1 MRKITAT
8 ALALLLLVMAGC
20 SGLFGTQTTGQ
31 SNGPTSVIVEREQAM
46 ASPESSQPESLPE
59 PETTD
64 EPMPEAPPVP
74 ESPPAATA
82 VPTASP
88 APTATPKP
96 TAKPTATPKPT
107 TNPTGDG
114 KPEFSLSPSEV
125 RAGDYMLLTC
135 KNPPPLENLNCENSL
150 PGIPHFFMNDDGEA
164 VALVAIS
171 RNSVL
176 GDQQLI
182 VSSSLEKTVLPYTVV
197 DAGFERE
204 EFEMAESVQNSTV
217 NSNTARDEYNRI
229 TANVMAAGTAEPKVP
244 DFDSFIMPV
253 NPPTFK
259 ISSSYGYTRIVNG
272 KVSGRHEGV
281 DFPAPKGTPVVAAGD
296 GKVLYAGLMQMT
308 GNTVV
313 IEHGAGLKSW
323 YQHLDS
329 LSCSTG
335 DLLEAGDPVGKVG
348 TTGYSTGN
356 HLHFGMS
363 VNDIYTDPWQF
374 IPRP

>member
-1 MRKITAT
+1 MKHIYILLT
-8 ALALLLLVMAGC
+8 ALVLILSTGC
-20 SGLFGTQTTGQ
+20 TGK
-31 SNGPTSVIVEREQAM
+31 SSSAVGIIGGADGPTSIIVDREQSM
-46 ASPESSQPESLPE
+46 ELPESPESESESSQSE
-59 PETTD
+59 PEAT
-64 EPMPEAPPVP
+64 PPP
-74 ESPPAATA
+74 ESPPAATDTPA
-82 VPTASP
+82 VTPKPTEKP
-88 APTATPKP
+88 AATPKP
-96 TAKPTATPKPT
+96 TPKPTAESTD
-107 TNPTGDG
+107 DG
-114 KPEFSLSPSEV
+114 EPEFSLSSSEV
-125 RAGDYMLLTC
+125 RAGDYILLTC
-135 KNPPPLENLNCENSL
+135 KNPPLPEDLSCKNSL
-150 PGIPHFFMNDDGEA
+150 PGAPRFFMNDDGEA
-164 VALVAIS
+164 VALVAVS

-176 GDQQLI
+176 GDQQLVI
-182 VSSSLEKTVLPYTVV
+182 SSPNGQTVLPYTVV

-244 DFDSFIMPV
+244 DFNAFIMPV

-259 ISSSYGYTRIVNG
+259 ISSSYGYTRVVNG

-329 LSCSTG
+329 LDCATG